1 MKTYNVLV
9 RYRTRSGVNAK
20 SVRTLADDMS
30 SALALASA
38 SVARQ
43 RGVIRVDGAETV
55 EPDQW
60 PTYRPSEVQ
69 S

>member
-20 SVRTLADDMS
+20 SVEARAPDMAE
-30 SALALASA
+30 ALEAASA
-38 SVARQ
+38 RVAKQ
-43 RGVIRVDGAETV
+43 HGVIRIDGAETV

-60 PTYRPSEVQ
+60 PTYRPSN
-69 S
+69 

>member
-1 MKTYNVLV
+1 MKTYSVLV
-9 RYRTRSGVNAK
+9 KYRTRSGINAK
-20 SVRTLADDMS
+20 TLTLPARDMAH
-30 SALALASA
+30 ALAHAT
-38 SVARQ
+38 ARVMSQ

-60 PTYRPSEVQ
+60 PTYRPSEVT

>member
-20 SVRTLADDMS
+20 SVRKQAPDMS
-30 SALALASA
+30 SAMAAA
-38 SVARQ
+38 TAYVAKQ

-55 EPDQW
+55 EPGQW
-60 PTYRPSEVQ
+60 PTYRPS
-69 S
+69 